1 MIVRVDCVT
10 IVTRTVI
17 TAIGVMARMLTSSIG
32 NITLIDIYI
41 SRQLKQ
47 VVLPYVIAH
56 CCITYLYNSVDLSL
70 VDSQENK
77 SN

>member
-1 MIVRVDCVT
+1 
-10 IVTRTVI
+10 
-17 TAIGVMARMLTSSIG
+17 MARMLTSSIG

-56 CCITYLYNSVDLSL
+56 YCITYLYNSVDLSL